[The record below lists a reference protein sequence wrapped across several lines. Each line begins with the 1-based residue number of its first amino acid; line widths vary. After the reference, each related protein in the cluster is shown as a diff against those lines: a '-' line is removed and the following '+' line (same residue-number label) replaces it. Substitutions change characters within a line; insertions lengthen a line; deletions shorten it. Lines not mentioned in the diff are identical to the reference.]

1 MRLGTAV
8 WGHCLLVVLL
18 RQQLRMG
25 LTMFPMATMDMV
37 HMEDMDTCPM
47 GNSNIMASSSM
58 ESSAS
63 MGSLSMGSLA
73 RVCSRSGSDDI
84 ILIFCTYKPRFWM
97 LLHIAFIINSTLFDV
112 HLYFGGT
119 LVFFFIVKDV
129 SSRSYSIILESA
141 YSRK

>member
-37 HMEDMDTCPM
+37 DMDTCLT
-47 GNSNIMASSSM
+47 GNSSTMESSSM

-63 MGSLSMGSLA
+63 MGNLSMGSLA

>member
-37 HMEDMDTCPM
+37 DMDTCLT
-47 GNSNIMASSSM
+47 GNSSTMESSSM

>member
-63 MGSLSMGSLA
+63 MGNLSMGSLA

-84 ILIFCTYKPRFWM
+84 FLYIQTAILDAAADCFYNK
-97 LLHIAFIINSTLFDV
+97 
-112 HLYFGGT
+112 LYFCSMSIYT
-119 LVFFFIVKDV
+119 ILWWNSSSIFLDKDV
-129 SSRSYSIILESA
+129 APRSYS
-141 YSRK
+141 RK

>member
-1 MRLGTAV
+1 MGMAV

-18 RQQLRMG
+18 LRRLPLG

-37 HMEDMDTCPM
+37 DMDTCLT
-47 GNSNIMASSSM
+47 GNSSTMESSSM

-84 ILIFCTYKPRFWM
+84 FLYIQTAILDAAADCFYNK
-97 LLHIAFIINSTLFDV
+97 
-112 HLYFGGT
+112 LYFCSMSIYT
-119 LVFFFIVKDV
+119 ILWWNSSSIFLDKDV
-129 SSRSYSIILESA
+129 APRSYS
-141 YSRK
+141 RK

>member
-18 RQQLRMG
+18 LRRLPLG

-37 HMEDMDTCPM
+37 DMDTCLT
-47 GNSNIMASSSM
+47 GNSSTMESSSM